1 MSILDVIEFAHL
13 HRLVISAAQEP
24 DGRDAYLVRAS
35 PRPVTVW
42 VRRDGRFSRAAV
54 DGQLL
59 TLGQV
64 MSRVVQ
70 AVRDDPLVR
79 RTSA

>member
-1 MSILDVIEFAHL
+1 MSILDFIEFAHL
-13 HRLVISAAQEP
+13 HRLVITTTQEP
-24 DGRDAYLVRAS
+24 DGRDAYLVRAA

-42 VRRDGRFSRAAV
+42 VRPDGRFSRAA
-54 DGQLL
+54 DDEQLL

-64 MSRVVQ
+64 MSRVAQ

-79 RTSA
+79 QTSA

>member
-24 DGRDAYLVRAS
+24 DGCDAYLVRAS

-42 VRRDGRFSRAAV
+42 VRPDGRFSRAAD
-54 DGQLL
+54 DG
-59 TLGQV
+59 
-64 MSRVVQ
+64 SC
-70 AVRDDPLVR
+70 
-79 RTSA
+79 

>member
-1 MSILDVIEFAHL
+1 MSILDAIEFAHL
-13 HRLVISAAQEP
+13 HRLVISATQEP
-24 DGRDAYLVRAS
+24 DGCDAYLLRAS
-35 PRPVTVW
+35 PRPIGVW
-42 VRRDGRFSRAAV
+42 VRADGRFSRAVA
-54 DGQLL
+54 DGQPL

-79 RTSA
+79 QTSA

>member
-13 HRLVISAAQEP
+13 HGLVLRAAQEP
-24 DGRDAYLVRAS
+24 DGCDAYQLRAL
-35 PRPVTVW
+35 PRPVMVW
-42 VRRDGRFSRAAV
+42 VRPDGRFSRAAA
-54 DGQLL
+54 DGEVL

-64 MSRVVQ
+64 MNRVVQ

-79 RTSA
+79 QTTS